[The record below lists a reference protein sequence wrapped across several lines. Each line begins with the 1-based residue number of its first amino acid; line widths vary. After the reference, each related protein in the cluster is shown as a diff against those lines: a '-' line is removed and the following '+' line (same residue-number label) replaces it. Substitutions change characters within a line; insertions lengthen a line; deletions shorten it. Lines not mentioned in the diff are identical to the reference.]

1 MLWRGG
7 AWAWVWGR
15 QGGAV
20 LGSRAP
26 APPCQRGPEGGPGPG
41 RLESLR
47 QGLCPA
53 WGCPTLP
60 VPSGCRCPPPELHCL
75 HALLSRGASAGPRGE
90 LGALCPGEH
99 AGFGLAGQGPGL
111 GCGPAPHSARQPVGA
126 GQQAP
131 PGLMELA
138 SISRRGGGGCN
149 RKLPSLAAIFSTA
162 KHGRKYLT
170 QPHRLCPHARQP
182 VPSSRCP
189 AGPEQPDRLS
199 RAPSSGALSG
209 AE

>member
-1 MLWRGG
+1 M
-7 AWAWVWGR
+7 WGR

-75 HALLSRGASAGPRGE
+75 HAQRGLCWASGGAGGPLPWGARRLRPGRTGPWSWVRSSPALCSAARWGRSAGT
-90 LGALCPGEH
+90 
-99 AGFGLAGQGPGL
+99 AGPN
-111 GCGPAPHSARQPVGA
+111 GA
-126 GQQAP
+126 GIDFPAV
-131 PGLMELA
+131 
-138 SISRRGGGGCN
+138 GGGGCN

-199 RAPSSGALSG
+199 RAPSSSALSG